1 MIAPFARTNAFLAAF
16 ATVCSLGKRVSS
28 GCIRMLDRHV
38 TDLYAR
44 VSVGIKVVVLPIK
57 QFSPT
62 AKNALAY
69 APSSNRGNRT
79 YGAKR

>member
-28 GCIRMLDRHV
+28 GCIRMLDRDV
-38 TDLYAR
+38 IDLYEC